1 MKRKNKLPQNFD
13 TKVLTIN
20 HIGSN
25 GEGVSYLYTEFD
37 NKEKEHHFFLAY
49 IEISQVNNTKMSIK
63 PYLETFYPF
72 HISSEILKISG
83 KALWQGSKIFQK

>member
-20 HIGSN
+20 HIGSK

-37 NKEKEHHFFLAY
+37 YKEKE
-49 IEISQVNNTKMSIK
+49 
-63 PYLETFYPF
+63 
-72 HISSEILKISG
+72 
-83 KALWQGSKIFQK
+83 